1 MVIFKDQHLLSYLE
15 KSYIPSSFAYHFLT
29 AAVLLLLFEEA
40 SWIYCG
46 KCIFLSEVSFPY
58 AESVEV
64 ILFPVGCAD
73 VSCYCILC
81 ISALL

>member
-40 SWIYCG
+40 SG

-73 VSCYCILC
+73 VSLLYTLHCYN
-81 ISALL
+81 SNV